1 MTIIDQ
7 KMLALQ
13 LNMILEPYDSGSK
26 YTPKHK
32 PDPDLTGLL
41 ASLENAIVESVLLH
55 TRGNQQHAGR
65 ILGMNRGTVR
75 THWKKAR
82 RYS

>member
-7 KMLALQ
+7 KKITLQ
-13 LNMILEPYDSGSK
+13 LKVILESYDSSSK

-32 PDPDLTGLL
+32 SDPDLTGLL

-65 ILGMNRGTVR
+65 ILGMNRGTVS

-82 RYS
+82 QYS

>member
-1 MTIIDQ
+1 M
-7 KMLALQ
+7 
-13 LNMILEPYDSGSK
+13 
-26 YTPKHK
+26 
-32 PDPDLTGLL
+32 
-41 ASLENAIVESVLLH
+41 VESVLLH

-82 RYS
+82 QYS

>member
-7 KMLALQ
+7 KRLTLQ
-13 LNMILEPYDSGSK
+13 LKMILEPYDSNNK
-26 YTPKHK
+26 YTPRHK

-65 ILGMNRGTVR
+65 ILGMNRGTIR
-75 THWKKAR
+75 THWKNSR
-82 RYS
+82 QYS